1 MPTYEY
7 ACDSC
12 GHHFDAFQKMADA
25 PLESCPECGEK
36 VRRVLSGGLGIIF
49 KGSGFYVNDSA
60 KKKPSPKPAEKPSQ
74 QKTAAPSTGS
84 TD

>member
-12 GHHFDAFQKMADA
+12 GHHFDVVQKMADKR
-25 PLESCPECGEK
+25 LEDCPECGEK
-36 VRRVLSGGLGIIF
+36 LRQVLSGGLGIIF

-60 KKKPSPKPAEKPSQ
+60 KKKPTAKTAEK
-74 QKTAAPSTGS
+74 AAPKKAAVPQTGS

>member
-12 GHHFDAFQKMADA
+12 GHNFDAFQKMSDA
-25 PLESCPECGEK
+25 PLQDCPECGK
-36 VRRVLSGGLGIIF
+36 KIRRVLSGGLGIIF
-49 KGSGFYVNDSA
+49 KGSGFYVNDSTKKTPSA
-60 KKKPSPKPAEKPSQ
+60 KSAVKNTSENSTPSK
-74 QKTAAPSTGS
+74 TGS